1 MRGRCTKSDGKTKQH
16 LELREDDFCNALT
29 TVQKDTL
36 IIEIKDE

>member
-1 MRGRCTKSDGKTKQH
+1 MRGRQIKEDRKYYQC